1 LFAVGDTVEVGGLQG
16 APQHNG
22 KQGVVQRF
30 DAEKGRYVLKIAG
43 MKKPLAVKPGNL
55 TMSKPLEKGFL
66 DSAAAKKSSTGKKKG
81 KGKKADDDDIIEI
94 VTPKFKEAQQ
104 ESQWKL
110 DEVQQALGAASA
122 KQSEWMNGDFLSR
135 FQNNPRLMRGFADPR
150 CQKAMQEMQED
161 AEAASKKYAND
172 KQVTEFLREFMGLM
186 GDHFSNI
193 ADDKDRKEKEE
204 AEKKAKEEEAAQ
216 AASPL
221 NDPKVKEIM
230 SDPEFQPILQMCGQP
245 GYFTRFMS
253 DPRYAPKLQYLLDK
267 NVFQMHT

>member
-1 LFAVGDTVEVGGLQG
+1 MFGVGDTVEVGGLQG

-94 VTPKFKEAQQ
+94 VTPKFKEAQE

-110 DEVQQALGAASA
+110 DEVQQALGAS
-122 KQSEWMNGDFLSR
+122 
-135 FQNNPRLMRGFADPR
+135 PRR
-150 CQKAMQEMQED
+150 
-161 AEAASKKYAND
+161 
-172 KQVTEFLREFMGLM
+172 
-186 GDHFSNI
+186 
-193 ADDKDRKEKEE
+193 
-204 AEKKAKEEEAAQ
+204 
-216 AASPL
+216 
-221 NDPKVKEIM
+221 
-230 SDPEFQPILQMCGQP
+230 
-245 GYFTRFMS
+245 
-253 DPRYAPKLQYLLDK
+253 
-267 NVFQMHT
+267 